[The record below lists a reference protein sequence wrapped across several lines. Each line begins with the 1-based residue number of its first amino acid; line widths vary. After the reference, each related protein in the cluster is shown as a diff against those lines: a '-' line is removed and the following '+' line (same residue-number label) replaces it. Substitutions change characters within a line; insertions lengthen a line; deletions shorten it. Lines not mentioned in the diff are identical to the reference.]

1 MDNVE
6 SVGPSDSPA
15 QSLSFNLFTLIIVG
29 VVMFIIGLGSG
40 YVLFSNK
47 SKDVGQAA
55 SLVSQ
60 EAGGGSQTSE
70 QLYPSVEQKSVTEV
84 PALIATPTFTP
95 TVNTKGLDDIGFNL
109 PQTWESK
116 IVDSQLMLKAKNG
129 GGFLA
134 IKTYD
139 YPGTTGRREYYCQVS
154 QVCIEGTTNFTEVKI
169 GNISGYL
176 ATALDNS
183 GGGAEYFGSKGN
195 KFYIIGTYNPPS
207 PNDFEN
213 NYQIVL
219 DSLVF

>member
-1 MDNVE
+1 MDNV
-6 SVGPSDSPA
+6 DSAVAPV
-15 QSLSFNLFTLIIVG
+15 SSTSTLRFNLLALIIVG
-29 VVMFIIGLGSG
+29 IVMFLIGLGGG

-47 SKDVGQAA
+47 NEK
-55 SLVSQ
+55 VSQ
-60 EAGGGSQTSE
+60 GITQIRQDVSTDSQTSE
-70 QLYPSVEQKSVTEV
+70 QLHPSMEQRIVTIV
-84 PALIATPTFTP
+84 PTLTITFT
-95 TVNTKGLDDIGFNL
+95 TKSGVQGGIGFTL
-109 PQTWESK
+109 PPTWESK
-116 IVDSQLMLKAKNG
+116 ISASQRMLKPKNG

-139 YPGTTGRREYYCQVS
+139 YPDTMGRREYYCQVS

-183 GGGAEYFGSKGN
+183 GGGPEYFGSKGN